1 MRNKNGFMIIM
12 CSFLLLVGCSDKA
25 SDDNVTNLTN
35 EEEKAQEETET
46 QTKNEEAEAVPEIDP
61 SSVWPESF
69 DTDKDAAFQFPTT
82 LSEAEEWEKGKW
94 WSKLKHQQITDADNQ
109 AVKKK
114 LLTIID
120 STLSDEQKGNQ
131 IKQFLVET
139 YFPDLPGFST
149 FLPRG
154 KISLEELDATSNIQL
169 NGKEMKDHI
178 NVAIILDA
186 SGSMNKVIGGKTLM
200 DIAKESIQ
208 EFTMNLPENAN
219 VSLTVYGHKGT
230 SSDQDKELSCKGIE
244 EIYSLSKYDAENF
257 QKAIHSIS
265 PSGWT
270 SIAESL
276 KQTGNELKNND
287 DATNVIYLVSDGE
300 ETCDGKPAEE
310 AKALA
315 KSNINPII
323 NVIGLSV
330 TSEDAAQLKE
340 IAESAEGRYIDVK
353 NQQELD
359 QEFQQSNNTISQWV
373 DWFHQNNN
381 KAIDQLSEDKKRLM
395 DFNDETV
402 ENLMLFQQMS
412 VKTLMNANES
422 GKLEPAIYQD
432 VFGALESFYSSMYQ
446 QKDDIYNEKF
456 KQIEDSFNLTREE
469 IEEKY
474 NNRQ

>member
-1 MRNKNGFMIIM
+1 MRNKNVFMMIICCFMI
-12 CSFLLLVGCSDKA
+12 LVGCSDKV
-25 SDDNVTNLTN
+25 SKDNGTNITT
-35 EEEKAQEETET
+35 EEEEVREETDT
-46 QTKNEEAEAVPEIDP
+46 QTKKKEAVPEIDS
-61 SSVWPESF
+61 SSVWPDAFET
-69 DTDKDAAFQFPTT
+69 DTDAAFQFPTT

-94 WSKLKHQQITDADNQ
+94 WSKLKLEQITDSDNQ
-109 AVKKK
+109 AVDKE

-120 STLSDEQKGNQ
+120 SNLSDEQKGYQ
-131 IKQFLVET
+131 IKQFLAET

-169 NGKEMKDHI
+169 NGREMKDHI

-186 SGSMNKVIGGKTLM
+186 SGSMKKVIGGKTLM

-208 EFTMNLPENAN
+208 EFTTNLPENAN

-244 EIYSLSKYDAENF
+244 EIYSLSKYDAESF
-257 QKAIHSIS
+257 QKAIQSIS

-276 KQTGNELKNND
+276 KQTGSKLNNN

-300 ETCDGKPAEE
+300 ETCDGKPKEE
-310 AKALA
+310 AQALA
-315 KSNINPII
+315 QSDINAII

-381 KAIDQLSEDKKRLM
+381 KAIDLLSEDKKRLM
-395 DFNDETV
+395 DLNEETV
-402 ENLMLFQQMS
+402 ENLMLFHQTS

-422 GKLEPAIYQD
+422 GKLDPAIYQD
-432 VFGALESFYSSMYQ
+432 VFGALESFYSTMYQ
-446 QKDDIYNEKF
+446 QKDEIYNEKF
-456 KQIEDSFNLTREE
+456 KQIEDSFNLTKEE